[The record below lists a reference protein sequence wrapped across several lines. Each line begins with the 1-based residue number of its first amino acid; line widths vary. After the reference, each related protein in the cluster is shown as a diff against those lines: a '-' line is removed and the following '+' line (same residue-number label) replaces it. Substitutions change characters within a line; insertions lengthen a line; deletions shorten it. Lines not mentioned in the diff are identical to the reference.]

1 MIMRRSLFCGL
12 ALMLAAVGL
21 YGVLAYTVV
30 RRTNEIGIRLALGAQ
45 RSQVL
50 GLVMRDAARMLALGT
65 AIGLPAAWAASRL
78 VSSMLFGLAANDP
91 ATIALAIGLL
101 VLTGLLAGYLPA
113 RRATKVDPLVA
124 LKCE

>member
-1 MIMRRSLFCGL
+1 MATLASAFGGL

-30 RRTNEIGIRLALGAQ
+30 RRTNEIGIRVALGAQ

-50 GLVMRDAARMLALGT
+50 GLVMRDVARMLALGT
-65 AIGLPAAWAASRL
+65 AFGLPAAWAASGL
-78 VSSMLFGLAANDP
+78 VSSMFFGLATNDP
-91 ATIALAIGLL
+91 ATIVLAIGLL

-113 RRATKVDPLVA
+113 RRAAKVDPLVA
-124 LKCE
+124 LRCE